1 MMKGFAVAQSEA
13 SMWITYLLQMRL
25 QVSLVGV
32 RLTVCMCECAISNSA
47 LLFPSHQLLPC
58 AWSPQTWSKCLI
70 YVWTE
75 CGPMTVLLN
84 EVCIGGKK
92 PASLQTWR
100 SGSPVCPSP
109 SFPTA
114 LLLKQN
120 HFQAALLCSKH
131 CGGRELSRK
140 SNLHSCSLFILERL
154 HCHWYG
160 FNVKSYWNQ
169 AKKHN
174 VSSST
179 TKPINCLKATRMAVE
194 KVWVCF
200 FFLPWKPAA
209 AIESYLKWRS
219 TESEG
224 KHLGFF
230 QCKPAVSA
238 AEYHLSPG
246 Y

>member
-1 MMKGFAVAQSEA
+1 
-13 SMWITYLLQMRL
+13 MRL

-32 RLTVCMCECAISNSA
+32 RLTVCNCECAISNSA
-47 LLFPSHQLLPC
+47 PLFPSHQLLPC
-58 AWSPQTWSKCLI
+58 AWSPQAWSKRLI
-70 YVWTE
+70 CVWTE
-75 CGPMTVLLN
+75 CGPTTILLN

-120 HFQAALLCSKH
+120 HFQAAPLCSKR

-140 SNLHSCSLFILERL
+140 SNLHSCSLFILEKVML
-154 HCHWYG
+154 PLIWFECKIIL
-160 FNVKSYWNQ
+160 KSGQ
-169 AKKHN
+169 KHS
-174 VSSST
+174 VFSST

-194 KVWVCF
+194 KVWLWIF
-200 FFLPWKPAA
+200 FFSFLPWKPAA

-219 TESEG
+219 TERERGEPFGVFSVQACS
-224 KHLGFF
+224 
-230 QCKPAVSA
+230 QCSRISSLAWILVQMSCREEETNRFP
-238 AEYHLSPG
+238 PC
-246 Y
+246 

>member
-1 MMKGFAVAQSEA
+1 
-13 SMWITYLLQMRL
+13 MWITYLLQMCL

-32 RLTVCMCECAISNSA
+32 RLTVCMCECAISNLA

-75 CGPMTVLLN
+75 CGPTTVLLN

-92 PASLQTWR
+92 SASLQTWR

-109 SFPTA
+109 FFPTA

-120 HFQAALLCSKH
+120 HFQAAPLCSKR

-169 AKKHN
+169 AKN
-174 VSSST
+174 TVFS
-179 TKPINCLKATRMAVE
+179 PQ
-194 KVWVCF
+194 
-200 FFLPWKPAA
+200 LPN
-209 AIESYLKWRS
+209 
-219 TESEG
+219 
-224 KHLGFF
+224 
-230 QCKPAVSA
+230 Q
-238 AEYHLSPG
+238 
-246 Y
+246 